1 MSGRDSRLLSGDR
14 PGQIKNQVRF
24 AGNKTMNKQA
34 LIEKIRILPDQIK
47 ALVNN
52 LSDTDLTTH
61 FLMKEDGTPEWT
73 VAQNVHHLADSHMNS
88 FIGFKML
95 LSENHP
101 TILAYDEDA
110 WATHPES
117 KSADIAA
124 SLTLLQSLHERWA
137 MMFKN
142 LSEDQ
147 WKRTGH
153 HPIGGDFSLEDQF
166 KSYVQHGEDHVD
178 QIRRTLAARD

>member
-1 MSGRDSRLLSGDR
+1 
-14 PGQIKNQVRF
+14 
-24 AGNKTMNKQA
+24 MNKSE
-34 LIEKIRILPDQIK
+34 LISKLRTLPQQID
-47 ALVNN
+47 N
-52 LSDTDLTTH
+52 LTKDLSEADLTTVYM
-61 FLMKEDGTPEWT
+61 LKDDGSPEWT
-73 VAQNVHHLADSHMNS
+73 VAQNVHHLADAHMNS
-88 FIGFKML
+88 YIGFKML

-137 MMFKN
+137 MMFEN

-153 HPIGGDFSLEDQF
+153 HPTGGDFSLEDQF

>member
-1 MSGRDSRLLSGDR
+1 
-14 PGQIKNQVRF
+14 
-24 AGNKTMNKQA
+24 MNKSE
-34 LIEKIRILPDQIK
+34 LILKLRTLPQQIDNLTKDLSK
-47 ALVNN
+47 A
-52 LSDTDLTTH
+52 DLATVYM
-61 FLMKEDGTPEWT
+61 FKDDGSPEWT

-88 FIGFKML
+88 YIGFKML

-137 MMFKN
+137 MMFEN
-142 LSEDQ
+142 LSGDQ

-153 HPIGGDFSLEDQF
+153 HPTGGDFSLEDQF

>member
-1 MSGRDSRLLSGDR
+1 
-14 PGQIKNQVRF
+14 
-24 AGNKTMNKQA
+24 MNKSE
-34 LIEKIRILPDQIK
+34 LISKLRTLPQQID
-47 ALVNN
+47 N
-52 LSDTDLTTH
+52 LTKDLSEADLTTVYM
-61 FLMKEDGTPEWT
+61 FKDDGSPEWT
-73 VAQNVHHLADSHMNS
+73 VAQNVHHLADAHMNS
-88 FIGFKML
+88 YIGFKML

-101 TILAYDEDA
+101 TILAYDEDV

-137 MMFKN
+137 MMFEN

-153 HPIGGDFSLEDQF
+153 HPTGGDFSLEDQF

>member
-1 MSGRDSRLLSGDR
+1 
-14 PGQIKNQVRF
+14 
-24 AGNKTMNKQA
+24 MNKSE
-34 LIEKIRILPDQIK
+34 LISKLRTLPQQID
-47 ALVNN
+47 N
-52 LSDTDLTTH
+52 LTKDLSEADLTTVYM
-61 FLMKEDGTPEWT
+61 FKDDGSPEWT
-73 VAQNVHHLADSHMNS
+73 VAQNVHHLADAHMNS
-88 FIGFKML
+88 YIGFKML

-137 MMFKN
+137 MMFEN

-153 HPIGGDFSLEDQF
+153 HPTGGDFSLEDQF